1 MKSLARFSLATISTS
16 SRVLQQEGKQ
26 MTTKATILSYPQTCS
41 LIAIMLG
48 TLRMDVDTCINEYID
63 MAQEIF
69 SIENVISRS
78 MLGTIVNTMT
88 GTQRFDPEPLE
99 KAAKRLV
106 KKYLGGTSS
115 AGENTLFKIKPSQ
128 DNKIRPCKV

>member
-1 MKSLARFSLATISTS
+1 MTLLARFFLATILTS

-26 MTTKATILSYPQTCS
+26 ITANTTILSHSQMCS

-48 TLRMDVDTCINEYID
+48 TLRMDIDTCINEYID

-69 SIENVISRS
+69 SIENIISRS
-78 MLGTIVNTMT
+78 TLGTIVNTMV

-106 KKYLGGTSS
+106 KKYLGGRSS
-115 AGENTLFKIKPSQ
+115 AGENTVFKLKPSQ